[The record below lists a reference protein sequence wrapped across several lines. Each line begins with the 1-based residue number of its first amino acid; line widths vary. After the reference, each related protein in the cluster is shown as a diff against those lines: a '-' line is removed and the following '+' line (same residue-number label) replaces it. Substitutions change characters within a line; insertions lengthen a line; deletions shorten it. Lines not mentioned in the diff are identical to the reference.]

1 MKGVIL
7 RLAARVK
14 LIDLTHEIAA
24 GDIRAGA
31 FALAASYSFFP
42 RKTVHVAVVDPGVG
56 TARHAIAVQTARY
69 FFVGPD
75 NGVLSTALARERV
88 IAVHRLE
95 NPRYWLPEIS
105 ATFHGRDV
113 FAPVAAHLSLGIA
126 IRNFGPQ
133 AKNYVRLDWPNP
145 RVAAGRIQGE
155 VVYVDR
161 FGNAITNIRE
171 KTLDALREP
180 GVFVARKRVCGL
192 APTYHSVRAGR
203 ALAVIGSSGFVEIAV
218 NGASAAK
225 MLKLKAGTCVEIRDT
240 H

>member
-7 RLAARVK
+7 RLAARVR
-14 LIDLTHEIAA
+14 LVDLTHEIAA

-42 RKTVHVAVVDPGVG
+42 RKAIHVAVVDPGVG
-56 TARHAIAVQTARY
+56 TSRRAVAVQTADY

-75 NGVLSTALARERV
+75 NGVLSAALARERV
-88 IAVHRLE
+88 VAVHRLE

-133 AKNYVRLDWPNP
+133 AKDYVRLDWPNP
-145 RVAAGRIQGE
+145 RVGAGRIQGE
-155 VVYVDR
+155 VLYVDR
-161 FGNAITNIRE
+161 FGNAITNIP
-171 KTLDALREP
+171 KKILDALREP
-180 GVFVARKRVCGL
+180 GVFVGRKRVCSL
-192 APTYHSVRAGR
+192 APSYQSVPAGR
-203 ALAVIGSSGFVEIAV
+203 ALAVVGSSGFLEIAI
-218 NGASAAK
+218 NGGNAAK
-225 MLKLKAGTCVEIRDT
+225 TLKLKAGTCIEIRDT
-240 H
+240 N